1 MASLYESINNNNNN
15 SEPNSDEFWY
25 DKNEF
30 YSENGLVKGRKK
42 DSKSHGIKAQQQQQL
57 RDEKVSKQVLLLPK
71 KMQKAIKA
79 LQKDK
84 DKDFKEKED
93 PESQVKYIKTINRK
107 GKGKGKNADFAL
119 DDDFVAEDDV
129 EEVDED
135 LSVDEE
141 VDDFV
146 ADAVEVYDLS
156 TQTYIKAKREFDL
169 YASDWSEE
177 DLQKFKET
185 IDRYEALGSYAQGLK
200 MWQMYGLTEAQYA
213 ANQEKEMITKTLFEE
228 WYYDEE
234 HQDAIYA
241 QEDEAAAEYAD
252 WLEAKE
258 KEEEERLIAIYVQQE
273 EEEEKDMAD
282 AVVAYALEKD
292 KEDQA
297 AEYDDWLEAY
307 EEERRDNAMQN
318 CIDDM
323 YSDCDSD

>member
-1 MASLYESINNNNNN
+1 MASLYESVNNNNNNN

-42 DSKSHGIKAQQQQQL
+42 DSKSHGKKAQQQQQL
-57 RDEKVSKQVLLLPK
+57 RDDKVSKQVLLLPK
-71 KMQKAIKA
+71 KMQKALKA
-79 LQKDK
+79 LQKDNSNNS

-93 PESQVKYIKTINRK
+93 PDSQVKYIKTINRK
-107 GKGKGKNADFAL
+107 GKGKKTDFAIN
-119 DDDFVAEDDV
+119 DDFVADAVEDDF
-129 EEVDED
+129 VDED

-141 VDDFV
+141 
-146 ADAVEVYDLS
+146 VEVYDLS

-169 YASDWSEE
+169 YASDWSEA

-185 IDRYEALGSYAQGLK
+185 IDRYEALGSYDQGLK

-213 ANQEKEMITKTLFEE
+213 ANQEKEMMTKSLFEE

-258 KEEEERLIAIYVQQE
+258 KEEEERLVAIYLQQE
-273 EEEEKDMAD
+273 EDEEKDR
-282 AVVAYALEKD
+282 
-292 KEDQA
+292 EDQA
-297 AEYDDWLEAY
+297 TEYADWLEAH
-307 EEERRDNAMQN
+307 EEERRDNAIQN